1 MEAAGRG
8 FQTLIKKAH
17 PDLDFTIYCKNDIT
31 KVVIY
36 NKKIR
41 YNEYIKLI
49 ELIKQSNS
57 IDIQEI
63 NEELTGIMTT
73 EKIMSGI
80 YLLKQ
85 LKWLIIDEKG
95 RVIRNE

>member
-8 FQTLIKKAH
+8 FQTLINKAH

-41 YNEYIKLI
+41 YKEYIKLI
-49 ELIKQSNS
+49 ELIKHSNPMN
-57 IDIQEI
+57 IQEI
-63 NEELTGIMTT
+63 NEALTGVMTA
-73 EKIMSGI
+73 EKVMSGI

-85 LKWLIIDEKG
+85 IKWLIIDEKG